1 MILNEV
7 NFFSETL
14 VSCCTMN
21 VLLPQRA
28 LATLNE
34 DNPQPFRVLY
44 LLHGHSDDNTAWMR
58 FSSIESYVE
67 GLNLAVIMP
76 DGQNS
81 FYTDM
86 AHGGK
91 FFTFMTEEVPAVA
104 KSLFPLSS
112 KREDTFIAGPS
123 MGGYGAY
130 KLAFSRPEQY
140 AAAASL
146 SGALDIA
153 AFIQEHRETNDQFR
167 QEIMEG
173 VFGDLDAVSGSSN
186 DLFALAPKV
195 SQSSVKPRLFQC
207 CGTEDYLYKDNTRF
221 RDYVQTLGFDYTYE
235 ESPGE
240 HSWDYWDMMIKKVL
254 NWLPLK

>member
-28 LATLNE
+28 LASLNE
-34 DNPQPFRVLY
+34 DNPQSFRVLY

-104 KSLFPLSS
+104 KSIFPLSS

-173 VFGDLDAVSGSSN
+173 VFGGPGCRLWQFKRPVCPGAESLPIISETQPVPVLRN
-186 DLFALAPKV
+186 RRLPLQRQ
-195 SQSSVKPRLFQC
+195 QSLPGLRP
-207 CGTEDYLYKDNTRF
+207 NPRF
-221 RDYVQTLGFDYTYE
+221 RLHLRGIARRTLLGLLGHD
-235 ESPGE
+235 
-240 HSWDYWDMMIKKVL
+240 D
-254 NWLPLK
+254 